1 MQKQKTFFSS
11 KINWLAIALIIT
23 AIIPMINESDFTSVN
38 GWMTFIFGVILI
50 VVRTYFTNKPVTKR
64 KTKKQC

>member
-23 AIIPMINESDFTSVN
+23 AVIPMINESDFTSIN
-38 GWMTFIFGVILI
+38 GWMTFVFGVSLI
-50 VVRTYFTNKPVTKR
+50 IIRTYFTNKPVTKR
-64 KTKKQC
+64 KNKK